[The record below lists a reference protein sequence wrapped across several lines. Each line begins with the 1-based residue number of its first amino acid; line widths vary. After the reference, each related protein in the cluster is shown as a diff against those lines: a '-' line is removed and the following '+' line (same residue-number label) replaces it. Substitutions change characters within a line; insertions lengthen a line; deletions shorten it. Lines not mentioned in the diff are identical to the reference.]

1 MVACDAILTGMRY
14 YKNLASEL
22 KKRATQGAK
31 DSPELSNVSKT
42 LQAREKELAALK
54 KEKEDLEKAR
64 TQALKEK
71 EELFVRGE
79 LTKTAK
85 KLNVRENAIEP
96 VLSLIGSKFSAQE
109 GKVVFADKPESD
121 LESVMKEWLGDKDY
135 FLAPQVAP
143 SAGLTPNPS
152 GPLPSKEHDLS
163 SEQGIAE
170 YLRSRGPS
178 LKKR

>member
-1 MVACDAILTGMRY
+1 MKH

-22 KKRATQGAK
+22 KRRASQGAK
-31 DSPELSNVSKT
+31 DSPEVSNLSKT

-64 TQALKEK
+64 AEALKEK
-71 EELFVRGE
+71 ESLFVKGE

-85 KLNVRENAIEP
+85 KLNVRDNAIEP
-96 VLSLIGSKFSAQE
+96 VLSLIGGKFALQE
-109 GKVVFADKPESD
+109 GKVVFAENPEAD
-121 LESVMKEWLGDKDY
+121 LETAVKEWLGDKDY

-143 SAGLTPNPS
+143 SAGLTPNPT
-152 GPLPSKEHDLS
+152 GPLPQKSVDLGT
-163 SEQGIAE
+163 EQGISD
-170 YLRSRGPS
+170 YLRSKGPA